1 MSTELMHQVASRLAH
16 AAASA
21 EAITQWAAQDI
32 QLSVAEAYQVQQQVV
47 ASRVAQGHQVLGLKM
62 GFTSKAKMQQMGV
75 SDLICGVLTS
85 DMWLEDGGTVDLSRF
100 IHARVEP
107 EIAFLLKAPLSAN
120 SSLAQVYA
128 AVEAVAPALEI
139 IDSRYRDFQFSLPDV
154 IADNCSSAAFCV
166 GQWHKPG
173 LDLTNLGMVM
183 SVDGKARQIGS
194 SAAILGNPYRS
205 LLAAA
210 RLAALTGQ
218 TLEAGSI
225 VLAGAA
231 TAAEALPAGSSVRL
245 ETEGLGRVDFSVA
258 APASLAG
265 AA

>member
-1 MSTELMHQVASRLAH
+1 MSTELISKVASRLAN

-21 EAITQWAAQDI
+21 EAITQWAVQDI

-47 ASRVAQGHQVLGLKM
+47 ASRLASGHKVLGLKM
-62 GFTSKAKMQQMGV
+62 GFTSRAKMLQMGV

-85 DMWLEDGGTVDLSRF
+85 DMWIEDGGTLDLGRF

-107 EIAFLLKAPLSAN
+107 EIAFLLKAPLTAD

-128 AVEAVAPALEI
+128 AVEAVAPALEV

-154 IADNCSSAAFCV
+154 IADNCSSAAFCI
-166 GQWHKPG
+166 GQWQKPT

-183 SVDGKARQIGS
+183 SFHGKAQQIGS

-210 RLAALTGQ
+210 RLAGLTGQ
-218 TLEAGSI
+218 ALEAGSI

-245 ETEGLGRVDFSVA
+245 ETEALGRVDFSVA
-258 APASLAG
+258 GNTTLAG